1 MELVKLEMTPKE
13 RKIAYARGEEV
24 DRIPTSLSAGETA
37 PPLYGISIRDYYFSA
52 DAMVEV
58 ESRLAE
64 DFQADN
70 MGMGLGL
77 RTLVEALGTKLEYP
91 EHSVSY
97 IEKPALETFDDLDHM
112 ELINVEKDGRFPI
125 IIEAFERLQEKYG
138 KDKVQVKYVES
149 SQEAD
154 YTPNIETFVE
164 EDLDLIIG
172 VGYKMAGAI
181 EEASKNYPD
190 VQFAIIDH
198 SYEKQPKNVTSL
210 IYEDNTAAYL
220 AGLVAAK
227 KTETNKVAFIGGI
240 KSATL
245 DKFEYGFRAGVK
257 AANPNCELTV
267 RYLNS
272 FSDSALAKSV
282 ANQMHKDGVDVIY
295 TAAGAAGTGAIEA
308 AKENNK
314 MAIGVDVDQSPLAP
328 DNIISSTMKNVNVSI
343 VNLVGEILED
353 NYQGG
358 QVIVNTL
365 ASGGVG
371 LSDTTKDHVSKD
383 ILDYVNEQ
391 AGKIKS
397 GEIVVPENEKQYN
410 EIVGK

>member
-1 MELVKLEMTPKE
+1 MQLKKLFAVGLTAIMMSSLLVGCSSKTESNE
-13 RKIAYARGEEV
+13 DVYKIGM
-24 DRIPTSLSAGETA
+24 
-37 PPLYGISIRDYYFSA
+37 ISDTGGVN
-52 DAMVEV
+52 D
-58 ESRLAE
+58 ESFNHSTWEGLQ
-64 DFQADN
+64 QA
-70 MGMGLGL
+70 
-77 RTLVEALGTKLEYP
+77 
-91 EHSVSY
+91 
-97 IEKPALETFDDLDHM
+97 
-112 ELINVEKDGRFPI
+112 
-125 IIEAFERLQEKYG
+125 QEKYG

-198 SYEKQPKNVTSL
+198 SYEKQPENVTSL

-257 AANPNCELTV
+257 AANPKCELTV

>member
-1 MELVKLEMTPKE
+1 MQLKKLFAVGLTAIMMGSLLVGCSSKTESNE
-13 RKIAYARGEEV
+13 DVYKIGM
-24 DRIPTSLSAGETA
+24 
-37 PPLYGISIRDYYFSA
+37 ISDTGGVN
-52 DAMVEV
+52 D
-58 ESRLAE
+58 ESFNQSTWEGLQ
-64 DFQADN
+64 QA
-70 MGMGLGL
+70 
-77 RTLVEALGTKLEYP
+77 
-91 EHSVSY
+91 
-97 IEKPALETFDDLDHM
+97 
-112 ELINVEKDGRFPI
+112 
-125 IIEAFERLQEKYG
+125 QEKYG

-198 SYEKQPKNVTSL
+198 SYEKQPENVTSL

-397 GEIVVPENEKQYN
+397 GEIKVPENEKQYN

>member
-1 MELVKLEMTPKE
+1 MQLKKLFAVGLTAIMMSSLLVGCSSKTESNE
-13 RKIAYARGEEV
+13 DVYKIGM
-24 DRIPTSLSAGETA
+24 
-37 PPLYGISIRDYYFSA
+37 ISDTGGVN
-52 DAMVEV
+52 D
-58 ESRLAE
+58 ESFNQSTWEGLQ
-64 DFQADN
+64 QA
-70 MGMGLGL
+70 
-77 RTLVEALGTKLEYP
+77 
-91 EHSVSY
+91 
-97 IEKPALETFDDLDHM
+97 
-112 ELINVEKDGRFPI
+112 
-125 IIEAFERLQEKYG
+125 QEKYG

-198 SYEKQPKNVTSL
+198 SYEKQPENVTSL

-257 AANPNCELTV
+257 AANPKCELTV

-314 MAIGVDVDQSPLAP
+314 MAIGADVDQSPLAP

>member
-1 MELVKLEMTPKE
+1 MQLKKLFAVGLTAIMMSSLLVGCSSKTESNE
-13 RKIAYARGEEV
+13 YVYKIGM
-24 DRIPTSLSAGETA
+24 
-37 PPLYGISIRDYYFSA
+37 ISDTGGVN
-52 DAMVEV
+52 D
-58 ESRLAE
+58 ESFNQSTWEGLQ
-64 DFQADN
+64 QA
-70 MGMGLGL
+70 
-77 RTLVEALGTKLEYP
+77 
-91 EHSVSY
+91 
-97 IEKPALETFDDLDHM
+97 
-112 ELINVEKDGRFPI
+112 
-125 IIEAFERLQEKYG
+125 QEKYG

-198 SYEKQPKNVTSL
+198 SYEKQPENVTSL

-257 AANPNCELTV
+257 AANPKCELTV

>member
-1 MELVKLEMTPKE
+1 MQLKKLFAVGLTAIMMSSLLVGCSSKTESNE
-13 RKIAYARGEEV
+13 DVYKIGM
-24 DRIPTSLSAGETA
+24 
-37 PPLYGISIRDYYFSA
+37 ISDTGGVN
-52 DAMVEV
+52 D
-58 ESRLAE
+58 ESFNQSTWEGLQ
-64 DFQADN
+64 QA
-70 MGMGLGL
+70 
-77 RTLVEALGTKLEYP
+77 
-91 EHSVSY
+91 
-97 IEKPALETFDDLDHM
+97 
-112 ELINVEKDGRFPI
+112 
-125 IIEAFERLQEKYG
+125 QEKYG

-198 SYEKQPKNVTSL
+198 SYEKQPENVTSL

-295 TAAGAAGTGAIEA
+295 TAAGAAGTGTIEA

>member
-1 MELVKLEMTPKE
+1 MQLKKLFAVGLTAIMMSSLLVGCSSKTESNE
-13 RKIAYARGEEV
+13 DVYKIGM
-24 DRIPTSLSAGETA
+24 
-37 PPLYGISIRDYYFSA
+37 ISDTGGVN
-52 DAMVEV
+52 D
-58 ESRLAE
+58 ESFNQSTWEGLQ
-64 DFQADN
+64 QA
-70 MGMGLGL
+70 
-77 RTLVEALGTKLEYP
+77 
-91 EHSVSY
+91 
-97 IEKPALETFDDLDHM
+97 
-112 ELINVEKDGRFPI
+112 
-125 IIEAFERLQEKYG
+125 QEKYG

-198 SYEKQPKNVTSL
+198 SYEKQPENVTSL

-257 AANPNCELTV
+257 AANPKCELTV

-358 QVIVNTL
+358 QVIVKTL
-365 ASGGVG
+365 ARGGVG

>member
-1 MELVKLEMTPKE
+1 MQLKKLFAVGLTAIMMSSLLVGCSSKTESNE
-13 RKIAYARGEEV
+13 DVYKIGM
-24 DRIPTSLSAGETA
+24 
-37 PPLYGISIRDYYFSA
+37 ISDTGGVN
-52 DAMVEV
+52 D
-58 ESRLAE
+58 ESFNQSTWEGLQ
-64 DFQADN
+64 QA
-70 MGMGLGL
+70 
-77 RTLVEALGTKLEYP
+77 
-91 EHSVSY
+91 
-97 IEKPALETFDDLDHM
+97 
-112 ELINVEKDGRFPI
+112 
-125 IIEAFERLQEKYG
+125 QEKYG

-181 EEASKNYPD
+181 EGASKNYPD

-198 SYEKQPKNVTSL
+198 SYEKQPENVTSL

-257 AANPNCELTV
+257 AANPKCELTV

>member
-1 MELVKLEMTPKE
+1 MQLKKLFAVGLTAIMMSSLLVGCSSKTESNE
-13 RKIAYARGEEV
+13 DVYKIGM
-24 DRIPTSLSAGETA
+24 
-37 PPLYGISIRDYYFSA
+37 ISDTGGVN
-52 DAMVEV
+52 D
-58 ESRLAE
+58 ESFNQSTWEGLQ
-64 DFQADN
+64 QA
-70 MGMGLGL
+70 
-77 RTLVEALGTKLEYP
+77 
-91 EHSVSY
+91 
-97 IEKPALETFDDLDHM
+97 
-112 ELINVEKDGRFPI
+112 
-125 IIEAFERLQEKYG
+125 QEKYG

-198 SYEKQPKNVTSL
+198 SYEKQPENVTSL

-257 AANPNCELTV
+257 AANPKCELTV

-383 ILDYVNEQ
+383 ILDYVKEQ
-391 AGKIKS
+391 ACKIKS

>member
-1 MELVKLEMTPKE
+1 MQLKKLFAVGLTAIMMSSLLVGCSSKTESNE
-13 RKIAYARGEEV
+13 DVYKIGM
-24 DRIPTSLSAGETA
+24 
-37 PPLYGISIRDYYFSA
+37 ISDTGGVN
-52 DAMVEV
+52 D
-58 ESRLAE
+58 ESFNQSTWEGLQ
-64 DFQADN
+64 QA
-70 MGMGLGL
+70 
-77 RTLVEALGTKLEYP
+77 
-91 EHSVSY
+91 
-97 IEKPALETFDDLDHM
+97 
-112 ELINVEKDGRFPI
+112 
-125 IIEAFERLQEKYG
+125 QEKYG

-198 SYEKQPKNVTSL
+198 SYEKQPENVTSL

-257 AANPNCELTV
+257 AANPKFELTV

>member
-1 MELVKLEMTPKE
+1 MQLKKLFAVGLTAIMMGSLLVGCSSKTESNE
-13 RKIAYARGEEV
+13 DVYKIGM
-24 DRIPTSLSAGETA
+24 
-37 PPLYGISIRDYYFSA
+37 ISDTGGVN
-52 DAMVEV
+52 D
-58 ESRLAE
+58 ESFNQSTWEGLQ
-64 DFQADN
+64 QA
-70 MGMGLGL
+70 
-77 RTLVEALGTKLEYP
+77 
-91 EHSVSY
+91 
-97 IEKPALETFDDLDHM
+97 
-112 ELINVEKDGRFPI
+112 
-125 IIEAFERLQEKYG
+125 QEKYG

-198 SYEKQPKNVTSL
+198 SYEKQPKYVTSL

-257 AANPNCELTV
+257 AANPKCELTV

>member
-1 MELVKLEMTPKE
+1 MQLKKLFAVGLTAIMMSSLLVGCSSKTESNE
-13 RKIAYARGEEV
+13 DVYKIGM
-24 DRIPTSLSAGETA
+24 
-37 PPLYGISIRDYYFSA
+37 ISDTGGVN
-52 DAMVEV
+52 D
-58 ESRLAE
+58 ESFNQSTWEGLQ
-64 DFQADN
+64 QA
-70 MGMGLGL
+70 
-77 RTLVEALGTKLEYP
+77 
-91 EHSVSY
+91 
-97 IEKPALETFDDLDHM
+97 
-112 ELINVEKDGRFPI
+112 
-125 IIEAFERLQEKYG
+125 QEKYG

-198 SYEKQPKNVTSL
+198 SYEKQPENVTSL

-383 ILDYVNEQ
+383 ILDYVNEH
-391 AGKIKS
+391 
-397 GEIVVPENEKQYN
+397 

>member
-1 MELVKLEMTPKE
+1 MQLKKLFAVGLTAIMMSSLLVGCSSKTESNE
-13 RKIAYARGEEV
+13 DVYKIGM
-24 DRIPTSLSAGETA
+24 
-37 PPLYGISIRDYYFSA
+37 ISDTGGVN
-52 DAMVEV
+52 D
-58 ESRLAE
+58 ESFNQSTWEGLQ
-64 DFQADN
+64 QA
-70 MGMGLGL
+70 
-77 RTLVEALGTKLEYP
+77 
-91 EHSVSY
+91 
-97 IEKPALETFDDLDHM
+97 
-112 ELINVEKDGRFPI
+112 
-125 IIEAFERLQEKYG
+125 QEKYG

-198 SYEKQPKNVTSL
+198 SYEKQPENVTSL

-257 AANPNCELTV
+257 AANPKCELTV

-410 EIVGK
+410 EIVEK

>member
-1 MELVKLEMTPKE
+1 MQLKKLFAVGLTAIMMSSLLVGCSSKTESNE
-13 RKIAYARGEEV
+13 DVYKIGM
-24 DRIPTSLSAGETA
+24 
-37 PPLYGISIRDYYFSA
+37 ISDTGGVN
-52 DAMVEV
+52 D
-58 ESRLAE
+58 ESFNQSTWEGLQ
-64 DFQADN
+64 QA
-70 MGMGLGL
+70 
-77 RTLVEALGTKLEYP
+77 
-91 EHSVSY
+91 
-97 IEKPALETFDDLDHM
+97 
-112 ELINVEKDGRFPI
+112 
-125 IIEAFERLQEKYG
+125 QEKYG

-198 SYEKQPKNVTSL
+198 SYEKQPENVTSL

-245 DKFEYGFRAGVK
+245 DKFEYGFRSGVK

>member
-1 MELVKLEMTPKE
+1 MQLKKLFAVGLTAIMMSSLLVGCSSKTESNKDVY
-13 RKIAYARGEEV
+13 KIGM
-24 DRIPTSLSAGETA
+24 
-37 PPLYGISIRDYYFSA
+37 ISDTGGVN
-52 DAMVEV
+52 D
-58 ESRLAE
+58 ESFNQSTWEGLQ
-64 DFQADN
+64 QA
-70 MGMGLGL
+70 
-77 RTLVEALGTKLEYP
+77 
-91 EHSVSY
+91 
-97 IEKPALETFDDLDHM
+97 
-112 ELINVEKDGRFPI
+112 
-125 IIEAFERLQEKYG
+125 QEKYG

-198 SYEKQPKNVTSL
+198 SYEKQPENVTSL

>member
-1 MELVKLEMTPKE
+1 MQLKKLFAVGLTAIMMSSLLVGCSSKTGSNEDVY
-13 RKIAYARGEEV
+13 KIGM
-24 DRIPTSLSAGETA
+24 
-37 PPLYGISIRDYYFSA
+37 ISDTGGVN
-52 DAMVEV
+52 D
-58 ESRLAE
+58 ESFNQSTWEGLQ
-64 DFQADN
+64 QA
-70 MGMGLGL
+70 
-77 RTLVEALGTKLEYP
+77 
-91 EHSVSY
+91 
-97 IEKPALETFDDLDHM
+97 
-112 ELINVEKDGRFPI
+112 
-125 IIEAFERLQEKYG
+125 QEKYG

-198 SYEKQPKNVTSL
+198 SYEKQPENVTSL

-391 AGKIKS
+391 ADKIKS
-397 GEIVVPENEKQYN
+397 
-410 EIVGK
+410 

>member
-1 MELVKLEMTPKE
+1 MQLKKLFAVGLTAIMMSSLLVGCSSKTESNE
-13 RKIAYARGEEV
+13 DVYKIGM
-24 DRIPTSLSAGETA
+24 
-37 PPLYGISIRDYYFSA
+37 ISDTGGVN
-52 DAMVEV
+52 D
-58 ESRLAE
+58 ESFNQSTWEGLQ
-64 DFQADN
+64 QA
-70 MGMGLGL
+70 
-77 RTLVEALGTKLEYP
+77 
-91 EHSVSY
+91 
-97 IEKPALETFDDLDHM
+97 
-112 ELINVEKDGRFPI
+112 
-125 IIEAFERLQEKYG
+125 QEKYG

-198 SYEKQPKNVTSL
+198 SYEKQPENVTSL

-257 AANPNCELTV
+257 AANPKCELTV

-328 DNIISSTMKNVNVSI
+328 DNIISSTMKNLNVSI

>member
-1 MELVKLEMTPKE
+1 MQLKKLFAVGLTAIMMGSLLVGCSSKTESNE
-13 RKIAYARGEEV
+13 DVYKIGM
-24 DRIPTSLSAGETA
+24 
-37 PPLYGISIRDYYFSA
+37 ISDTGGVN
-52 DAMVEV
+52 D
-58 ESRLAE
+58 ESFNQSTWEGLQ
-64 DFQADN
+64 QA
-70 MGMGLGL
+70 
-77 RTLVEALGTKLEYP
+77 
-91 EHSVSY
+91 
-97 IEKPALETFDDLDHM
+97 
-112 ELINVEKDGRFPI
+112 
-125 IIEAFERLQEKYG
+125 QEKYG

-198 SYEKQPKNVTSL
+198 SYEKQPENVTSL

-257 AANPNCELTV
+257 AANPKCELTV

>member
-1 MELVKLEMTPKE
+1 MQLKKLFAVGLTAIMMSSVLVGCSSKTESNE
-13 RKIAYARGEEV
+13 DVYKIGM
-24 DRIPTSLSAGETA
+24 
-37 PPLYGISIRDYYFSA
+37 ISDTGGVN
-52 DAMVEV
+52 D
-58 ESRLAE
+58 ESFNQSTWEGLQ
-64 DFQADN
+64 QA
-70 MGMGLGL
+70 
-77 RTLVEALGTKLEYP
+77 
-91 EHSVSY
+91 
-97 IEKPALETFDDLDHM
+97 
-112 ELINVEKDGRFPI
+112 
-125 IIEAFERLQEKYG
+125 QEKYG

-198 SYEKQPKNVTSL
+198 SYEKQPENVTSL

>member
-1 MELVKLEMTPKE
+1 MMSSLLVGCSSKTESNE
-13 RKIAYARGEEV
+13 DVYKIGM
-24 DRIPTSLSAGETA
+24 
-37 PPLYGISIRDYYFSA
+37 ISDTGGVN
-52 DAMVEV
+52 D
-58 ESRLAE
+58 ESFNQSTWEGLQ
-64 DFQADN
+64 QA
-70 MGMGLGL
+70 
-77 RTLVEALGTKLEYP
+77 
-91 EHSVSY
+91 
-97 IEKPALETFDDLDHM
+97 
-112 ELINVEKDGRFPI
+112 
-125 IIEAFERLQEKYG
+125 QEKYG

-198 SYEKQPKNVTSL
+198 SYEKQPENVTSL

>member
-1 MELVKLEMTPKE
+1 MQLKKLFAVGLTAIMMSSLLVGCSSKTESNE
-13 RKIAYARGEEV
+13 DVYKIGM
-24 DRIPTSLSAGETA
+24 
-37 PPLYGISIRDYYFSA
+37 ISDTGGVN
-52 DAMVEV
+52 D
-58 ESRLAE
+58 ESFNQSTWEGLQ
-64 DFQADN
+64 QA
-70 MGMGLGL
+70 
-77 RTLVEALGTKLEYP
+77 
-91 EHSVSY
+91 
-97 IEKPALETFDDLDHM
+97 
-112 ELINVEKDGRFPI
+112 
-125 IIEAFERLQEKYG
+125 QEKYG

-198 SYEKQPKNVTSL
+198 SYEKQPENVTSL

-282 ANQMHKDGVDVIY
+282 ENQMHKDGVDVIY

>member
-1 MELVKLEMTPKE
+1 MQLKKLFAVGLTAIMMSSLLVGCSSKTESNE
-13 RKIAYARGEEV
+13 DVYKIGM
-24 DRIPTSLSAGETA
+24 
-37 PPLYGISIRDYYFSA
+37 ISDTGGVN
-52 DAMVEV
+52 D
-58 ESRLAE
+58 ESFNQSTWEGLQ
-64 DFQADN
+64 QA
-70 MGMGLGL
+70 
-77 RTLVEALGTKLEYP
+77 
-91 EHSVSY
+91 
-97 IEKPALETFDDLDHM
+97 
-112 ELINVEKDGRFPI
+112 
-125 IIEAFERLQEKYG
+125 QEKYG

-198 SYEKQPKNVTSL
+198 SYEKQPENVTSL

-257 AANPNCELTV
+257 AANPKCELTV

-383 ILDYVNEQ
+383 ILDYVDEQ

>member
-1 MELVKLEMTPKE
+1 MQLKKLFAIGLAFTMMTTLLVGCSSKN
-13 RKIAYARGEEV
+13 
-24 DRIPTSLSAGETA
+24 
-37 PPLYGISIRDYYFSA
+37 
-52 DAMVEV
+52 
-58 ESRLAE
+58 
-64 DFQADN
+64 DN
-70 MGMGLGL
+70 
-77 RTLVEALGTKLEYP
+77 A
-91 EHSVSY
+91 
-97 IEKPALETFDDLDHM
+97 
-112 ELINVEKDGRFPI
+112 
-125 IIEAFERLQEKYG
+125 G
-138 KDKVQVKYVES
+138 KDSASDKVYTIGMITDTGGVNDESFNQSTWEGLQKAEKKFGSDKVKVKYLES
-149 SQEAD
+149 TKDAD
-154 YTPNIETFVE
+154 YVPNIETFVE

-198 SYEKQPKNVTSL
+198 SYEKQPENVTSL

-391 AGKIKS
+391 ADKIKS
-397 GEIVVPENEKQYN
+397 GEIKVPENEKQYN

>member
-1 MELVKLEMTPKE
+1 MQLKKLFAVGLTAIMMSSLLVGCSSKTESNE
-13 RKIAYARGEEV
+13 DVYKIGM
-24 DRIPTSLSAGETA
+24 
-37 PPLYGISIRDYYFSA
+37 ISDTGGVN
-52 DAMVEV
+52 D
-58 ESRLAE
+58 ESFNQSTWEGLQ
-64 DFQADN
+64 QAQ
-70 MGMGLGL
+70 
-77 RTLVEALGTKLEYP
+77 K
-91 EHSVSY
+91 
-97 IEKPALETFDDLDHM
+97 
-112 ELINVEKDGRFPI
+112 
-125 IIEAFERLQEKYG
+125 KYG

-198 SYEKQPKNVTSL
+198 SYEKQPENVTSL

-257 AANPNCELTV
+257 AANPKCELTV

>member
-1 MELVKLEMTPKE
+1 MQLKKLFAVGLTAIMMSSLLVGCSSKTESNE
-13 RKIAYARGEEV
+13 DVYKIGM
-24 DRIPTSLSAGETA
+24 
-37 PPLYGISIRDYYFSA
+37 ISDTGGVN
-52 DAMVEV
+52 D
-58 ESRLAE
+58 ESFNQSTWEGLQ
-64 DFQADN
+64 QA
-70 MGMGLGL
+70 
-77 RTLVEALGTKLEYP
+77 
-91 EHSVSY
+91 
-97 IEKPALETFDDLDHM
+97 
-112 ELINVEKDGRFPI
+112 
-125 IIEAFERLQEKYG
+125 QEKYG

-198 SYEKQPKNVTSL
+198 AYEKQPENVTSL

-257 AANPNCELTV
+257 AANPKCELTV

>member
-1 MELVKLEMTPKE
+1 MQLKKLFAVGLTAIMMSSLLVGCSSKTESNE
-13 RKIAYARGEEV
+13 DVYKIGM
-24 DRIPTSLSAGETA
+24 
-37 PPLYGISIRDYYFSA
+37 ISDTGGVN
-52 DAMVEV
+52 D
-58 ESRLAE
+58 ESFNQSTWEGLQ
-64 DFQADN
+64 QA
-70 MGMGLGL
+70 
-77 RTLVEALGTKLEYP
+77 
-91 EHSVSY
+91 
-97 IEKPALETFDDLDHM
+97 
-112 ELINVEKDGRFPI
+112 
-125 IIEAFERLQEKYG
+125 QEKYG

-198 SYEKQPKNVTSL
+198 SYEKQPENVTSL

-383 ILDYVNEQ
+383 ILDYVDEQ

-410 EIVGK
+410 EIVRK

>member
-1 MELVKLEMTPKE
+1 MQLKKLFAVGLTAIMMSSLLVGCSSKTESNE
-13 RKIAYARGEEV
+13 DVYKIGM
-24 DRIPTSLSAGETA
+24 
-37 PPLYGISIRDYYFSA
+37 ISDTGGVN
-52 DAMVEV
+52 D
-58 ESRLAE
+58 ESFNQSTWEGLQ
-64 DFQADN
+64 QA
-70 MGMGLGL
+70 
-77 RTLVEALGTKLEYP
+77 
-91 EHSVSY
+91 
-97 IEKPALETFDDLDHM
+97 
-112 ELINVEKDGRFPI
+112 
-125 IIEAFERLQEKYG
+125 QEKYG

-198 SYEKQPKNVTSL
+198 SYEKQPENVTSL

-240 KSATL
+240 KSAT
-245 DKFEYGFRAGVK
+245 FEYGFRAGVK

>member
-1 MELVKLEMTPKE
+1 MQLKKLFAVGLTAIMMSSFLGGCSSKTESNE
-13 RKIAYARGEEV
+13 DVYKIGM
-24 DRIPTSLSAGETA
+24 
-37 PPLYGISIRDYYFSA
+37 ISDTGGVN
-52 DAMVEV
+52 D
-58 ESRLAE
+58 ESFNQSTWEGLQ
-64 DFQADN
+64 QA
-70 MGMGLGL
+70 
-77 RTLVEALGTKLEYP
+77 
-91 EHSVSY
+91 
-97 IEKPALETFDDLDHM
+97 
-112 ELINVEKDGRFPI
+112 
-125 IIEAFERLQEKYG
+125 QEKYG

-198 SYEKQPKNVTSL
+198 SYEKQPENVTSL

-257 AANPNCELTV
+257 AANPKCELTV

>member
-1 MELVKLEMTPKE
+1 MQLKKFFAVGLTAIMMSSLLVGCSSKTESNE
-13 RKIAYARGEEV
+13 DVYKIGM
-24 DRIPTSLSAGETA
+24 
-37 PPLYGISIRDYYFSA
+37 ISDTGGVN
-52 DAMVEV
+52 D
-58 ESRLAE
+58 ESFNQSTWEGLQ
-64 DFQADN
+64 QA
-70 MGMGLGL
+70 
-77 RTLVEALGTKLEYP
+77 
-91 EHSVSY
+91 
-97 IEKPALETFDDLDHM
+97 
-112 ELINVEKDGRFPI
+112 
-125 IIEAFERLQEKYG
+125 QEKYG

-198 SYEKQPKNVTSL
+198 SYEKQPENVTSL

>member
-1 MELVKLEMTPKE
+1 MQLKKLFAVGLTAIMMSSLLVGCSSKTESNE
-13 RKIAYARGEEV
+13 DVYKIGM
-24 DRIPTSLSAGETA
+24 
-37 PPLYGISIRDYYFSA
+37 ISDTGGVN
-52 DAMVEV
+52 D
-58 ESRLAE
+58 ESFNQSTWEGLQ
-64 DFQADN
+64 QA
-70 MGMGLGL
+70 
-77 RTLVEALGTKLEYP
+77 
-91 EHSVSY
+91 
-97 IEKPALETFDDLDHM
+97 
-112 ELINVEKDGRFPI
+112 
-125 IIEAFERLQEKYG
+125 QEKYG

-198 SYEKQPKNVTSL
+198 SYEKQPENVTSL

-257 AANPNCELTV
+257 AANPKCELTV

-371 LSDTTKDHVSKD
+371 LSDSTKDHVSKD

-391 AGKIKS
+391 ADKIKS
-397 GEIVVPENEKQYN
+397 GEIKVPENEKQYN

>member
-1 MELVKLEMTPKE
+1 MQLKKLFAVGLTAIMMSSLLVGRSSKTESNE
-13 RKIAYARGEEV
+13 DVYKIGM
-24 DRIPTSLSAGETA
+24 
-37 PPLYGISIRDYYFSA
+37 ISDTGGVN
-52 DAMVEV
+52 D
-58 ESRLAE
+58 ESFNQSTWEGLQ
-64 DFQADN
+64 QA
-70 MGMGLGL
+70 
-77 RTLVEALGTKLEYP
+77 
-91 EHSVSY
+91 
-97 IEKPALETFDDLDHM
+97 
-112 ELINVEKDGRFPI
+112 
-125 IIEAFERLQEKYG
+125 QEKYG

-198 SYEKQPKNVTSL
+198 SYEKQPENVTSL

-257 AANPNCELTV
+257 AANPKCELTV

>member
-1 MELVKLEMTPKE
+1 MQLKKLFAVGLAAVMMSSLLVGCSSKTESNE
-13 RKIAYARGEEV
+13 DVYKIGM
-24 DRIPTSLSAGETA
+24 
-37 PPLYGISIRDYYFSA
+37 ISDTGGVN
-52 DAMVEV
+52 D
-58 ESRLAE
+58 ESFNQSTWEGLQ
-64 DFQADN
+64 QA
-70 MGMGLGL
+70 
-77 RTLVEALGTKLEYP
+77 
-91 EHSVSY
+91 
-97 IEKPALETFDDLDHM
+97 
-112 ELINVEKDGRFPI
+112 
-125 IIEAFERLQEKYG
+125 QEKYG

-198 SYEKQPKNVTSL
+198 SYEKQPENVTSL